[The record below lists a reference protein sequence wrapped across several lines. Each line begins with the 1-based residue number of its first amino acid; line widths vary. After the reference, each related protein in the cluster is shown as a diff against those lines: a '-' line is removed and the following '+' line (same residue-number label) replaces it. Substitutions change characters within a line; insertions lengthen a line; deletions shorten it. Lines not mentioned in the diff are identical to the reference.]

1 MSTLFKEPRFTDAN
15 TLVLLIAL
23 ALWQAFEFLF
33 LGPASAVIFADN
45 VEQLLPSLLVRG
57 FSDTLFSSW
66 DRFGAGGIDQISG
79 ADHAL
84 LNIAVFN
91 FFPGWL
97 ASGLYC
103 FAQYAGAG
111 FGVYALA
118 RWTLRLPPFASLFA
132 GAAFMVQLHPY
143 IASAVFSFLPLAIFA
158 ISAFIT
164 QPSRLRFAGLVA
176 GILLLCSTGYFS
188 RLIPY
193 ASVMIFVWFLIVER
207 PRRAQS
213 WLIIVL
219 VCTAIPLL
227 RIKDVMVLGMVAPMS
242 HTNWVRITRDLH
254 QAWEAMGLPWFLLSP
269 LGLACTGL
277 AVIAFVLE
285 RKYRTH
291 IIALF
296 ILALAGSM
304 FIELSLTALQD
315 QIVPFWPTLSGFRFT
330 YFSALTSMALALF
343 GGIGIA
349 TLAHFIRQPQKP
361 RVAALG
367 IGAAAII
374 ASGCIGYVSLK
385 GKYASLLSWT
395 TQGSYARNF
404 ESAPLRELQQT
415 IDAGG
420 MPVRVEPFQ
429 ITPAVLNGYGI
440 ETAGGYTPIYYK
452 HYYEYWAAVV
462 RTWAK
467 NEALETRFGGK
478 FKSRRLDRG
487 GSMLFR
493 GDRLAL
499 YPLEYAPTVN
509 LSTMYDLKLLSLAN
523 VAYFVS
529 RDALTDA
536 QLDMVSGP
544 EKAWSALSKDERIQY
559 NIRANFRGLSDLYIY
574 KNTHVQPRFFSVAG
588 IDVFEN
594 DAAVLQ
600 HLEQA
605 PLDTLVQR
613 APIPRAEL
621 SDLNPDDTYMPLV
634 TIKVTAYDNDAIS
647 LQLGEPRT
655 GKSLLVVSNTYSPYW
670 QVEIDDQPTKLIR
683 AYHAFWAVEIPAD
696 AKSVKFN
703 YHPPYNVF
711 SR

>member
-1 MSTLFKEPRFTDAN
+1 MSSLCKEPQFTDAT
-15 TLVLLIAL
+15 TLTLLIAL
-23 ALWQAFEFLF
+23 AFWQAFEFLF
-33 LGPASAVIFADN
+33 LGPASVVIFADN
-45 VEQLLPSLLVRG
+45 GEQLLPSLLVRG
-57 FSDTLFSSW
+57 FSGSLLSSW
-66 DRFGAGGIDQISG
+66 DRFGAGGVDQISG

-84 LNIAVFN
+84 LNIFFFN
-91 FFPGWL
+91 LIPGWL
-97 ASGLYC
+97 ATGLYTL
-103 FAQYAGAG
+103 AQYAGAG
-111 FGVYALA
+111 FGVYALG
-118 RWTLRLPPFASLFA
+118 RWTLRLPPVASLFA

-158 ISAFIT
+158 LSAFIK
-164 QPSRLRFAGLVA
+164 QPSRLRSAGLLA
-176 GILLLCSTGYFS
+176 SILLLCGTGYFS

-213 WLIIVL
+213 WLTIVL

-227 RIKDVMVLGMVAPMS
+227 RIKDVIVLGMVAPMS
-242 HTNWVRITRDLH
+242 HTNWVRVTQDLH
-254 QAWEAMGLPWFLLSP
+254 QAWEKMGVPWFLLSP

-277 AVIAFVLE
+277 ATLAFVLE

-296 ILALAGSM
+296 ILALAGSI

-349 TLAHFIRQPQKP
+349 TLAHYLGRTKKP
-361 RVAALG
+361 GVVILCM
-367 IGAAAII
+367 GAAAVI
-374 ASGCIGYVSLK
+374 ASGCIAYVSLK

-404 ESAPLRELQQT
+404 ESTPLHNLKRS
-415 IDAGG
+415 IDAGE
-420 MPVRVEPFQ
+420 MPVRVEPYQ
-429 ITPAVLNGYGI
+429 IAPAVLNGYGI

-452 HYYEYWAAVV
+452 PYYEYWAAVV

-467 NEALETRFGGK
+467 NEVLETRFGGK
-478 FKSRRLDRG
+478 FKSRRIDRG
-487 GSMLFR
+487 GSMIFR

-499 YPLEYAPTVN
+499 YPLEYAPAVN

-523 VAYFVS
+523 VGYFVS
-529 RDALTDA
+529 RDVLTDE
-536 QLDMVSGP
+536 QLDLVSGP
-544 EKAWSALSKDERIQY
+544 GTAWSALSDEKRTQY

-574 KNTHVQPRFFSVAG
+574 KNAHVQPRFFSVAG
-588 IDVFEN
+588 VDVFED

-600 HLEQA
+600 HLEQT
-605 PLDTLVQR
+605 PLDKLVRR
-613 APIPRAEL
+613 APIPRAAL
-621 SDLNPDDTYMPLV
+621 GGLIPDDVYMPLEAINV
-634 TIKVTAYDNDAIS
+634 AAYDNDTIF
-647 LQLGEPRT
+647 LQLGDPRT

-670 QVEIDDQPTKLIR
+670 QVEIDGRPAKLMR

-696 AKSVKFN
+696 AKSVKFR
-703 YHPPYNVF
+703 YRPPYNIF
-711 SR
+711 S